1 MHGMKRRQKVT
12 KKIEALVEAIF
23 DLIGEEEKTP
33 VNQIREEV
41 GDPALYENL
50 AEEAVELA
58 HKALKAARIIRGENP
73 TPAQLEAVLGQIR
86 AELSDVTVVAD
97 VLEIYPDPE
106 YMIQKYER
114 WINRLNNR

>member
-1 MHGMKRRQKVT
+1 MT
-12 KKIEALVEAIF
+12 KIEALMDVIIG
-23 DLIGEEEKTP
+23 LLGEEEKTP
-33 VNQIREEV
+33 DEKIREAV

-73 TPAQLEAVLGQIR
+73 TPARIKAVLGQIR
-86 AELSDVTVVAD
+86 EELSDVTVVAD
-97 VLEIYPDPE
+97 VLEVYPDPE

-114 WINRLNNR
+114 WLNRLNDR